1 MKEIKTV
8 ALIGLGAIGS
18 FLASHLKYALEY
30 SNLRIIAGGERR
42 KRLEKNGILVNGEPL
57 FFHVVSPEEEMEPAD
72 LVILITKM
80 GGLKQ
85 AVQDVKN
92 QVGLDTI
99 LMCPLNGVE
108 SEELVAE
115 TYGWE
120 HLLYSI
126 ARVSVVMKGNEV
138 SFQQETARFE
148 IGERE
153 NTVISPQ
160 VQAVKDL
167 FDRAG
172 IKCIVP
178 KDMVFDMWHKFMCN
192 VSENQSAAILG
203 IPFGAWVVSEHA
215 NAIRE
220 AAMREVVAIANK
232 KGIGLSEEDIVAQ
245 RQVFPKIPYGNKPS
259 TLQDIE
265 AGRKTEVDIFAGA
278 VIRMGKEVGVETPLN
293 EFFYHAI
300 RVLEEKNEGGI

>member
-1 MKEIKTV
+1 
-8 ALIGLGAIGS
+8 
-18 FLASHLKYALEY
+18 
-30 SNLRIIAGGERR
+30 
-42 KRLEKNGILVNGEPL
+42 
-57 FFHVVSPEEEMEPAD
+57 
-72 LVILITKM
+72 M
-80 GGLKQ
+80 GP
-85 AVQDVKN
+85 
-92 QVGLDTI
+92 DTI

-148 IGERE
+148 IGEKE

>member
-1 MKEIKTV
+1 MHSS
-8 ALIGLGAIGS
+8 GLEP
-18 FLASHLKYALEY
+18 LEAFWHH
-30 SNLRIIAGGERR
+30 IIAGGERK
-42 KRLEKNGILVNGEPL
+42 KRLEKNGIIVNGEPL
-57 FFHVVSPEEEMEPAD
+57 YFHVVSPEEEMEPAD

-80 GGLKQ
+80 GGLQQ
-85 AVQDVKN
+85 AVKDVKN
-92 QVGLDTI
+92 QVGPDTI

-108 SEELVAE
+108 SEEVVAE

-138 SFQQETARFE
+138 SFRQENARFE
-148 IGERE
+148 IGERD

-160 VQAVKDL
+160 VQAVKNL
-167 FDRAG
+167 FDRAN

-178 KDMVFDMWHKFMCN
+178 KDMVYDMWHKFMCN

-232 KGIGLSEEDIVAQ
+232 KGIPLSEEDIVAQ
-245 RQVFPKIPYGNKPS
+245 RKVFPRIPYENKPS

-265 AGRKTEVDIFAGA
+265 AGRKTEVDICAGA
-278 VIRMGKEVGVETPLN
+278 VIRMGNEVGVEKPLN
-293 EFFYHAI
+293 EFFYHGI
-300 RVLEEKNEGGI
+300 RVLEEKNEGVI

>member
-1 MKEIKTV
+1 MLNVGRLNEGVVLDHIKAGKCMTIYKDLKLDKLDCCV
-8 ALIGLGAIGS
+8 ALI
-18 FLASHLKYALEY
+18 
-30 SNLRIIAGGERR
+30 
-42 KRLEKNGILVNGEPL
+42 KNAR
-57 FFHVVSPEEEMEPAD
+57 SK
-72 LVILITKM
+72 KM
-80 GGLKQ
+80 GRKDIIKVECPIDTLNLDILGFIDHTITVNIIKDGEIVQKKELELPKQ
-85 AVQDVKN
+85 ITNVIQCRN
-92 QVGLDTI
+92 PRCIT
-99 LMCPLNGVE
+99 
-108 SEELVAE
+108 
-115 TYGWE
+115 
-120 HLLYSI
+120 SI

-138 SFQQETARFE
+138 SFRQENARFE
-148 IGERE
+148 IGERD

-160 VQAVKDL
+160 VQAVKNL
-167 FDRAG
+167 FDRAN

-178 KDMVFDMWHKFMCN
+178 KDMVYDMWHKFMCN

-232 KGIGLSEEDIVAQ
+232 KGIPLSEEDIVAQ
-245 RQVFPKIPYGNKPS
+245 RKVFPRIPYENKPS

-293 EFFYHAI
+293 EFFYHGI
-300 RVLEEKNEGGI
+300 RVLEEKNEGVI